1 MEPIQFVI
9 IGGQKMASQV
19 HPEDYDQL
27 IPWKTRLEREIP
39 FLEKVFAEYNVKTI
53 LDTSCGTG
61 RHIIELAKKGYM
73 VRGIDE
79 DPFMVEKAKKIAQHE
94 NLTIMFSVSKCKEIN
109 QNIEGE
115 YDAAICLGD
124 SLALH
129 KRDEIPDCLRELR
142 SSIKKDGII
151 IIHLRNFKW
160 VTKSHVRYLPL
171 ITRKTETSEIVFIR
185 FFISSES
192 ETEIHLIKLVN
203 ESGFWDM
210 KTHISKLTPIYF
222 DELKD
227 ILERVGFKI
236 EKVYGD
242 FKESPFDL
250 ENSPQVI
257 IVAKAI

>member
-1 MEPIQFVI
+1 MQ
-9 IGGQKMASQV
+9 SQV

-27 IPWKTRLEREIP
+27 IPWKSRLEREIP
-39 FLEKVFAEYNVKTI
+39 FLEKVFKEYNVQTV

-61 RHIIELAKKGYM
+61 RHIVELAKKGYM

-79 DPFMVEKAKKIAQHE
+79 DPFMIEKAKNLARNE
-94 NLTIMFSVSKCKEIN
+94 NLTIMFSVSKCQDISQSIK
-109 QNIEGE
+109 GE

-129 KRDEIPDCLRELR
+129 HKDEIPDCLRELR
-142 SSIKKDGII
+142 SNIKKDGII

-160 VTKSHVRYLPL
+160 VRKERVRYLPL
-171 ITRKTETSEIVFIR
+171 ITRTTENGEIVFVR
-185 FFISSES
+185 FFISSND

-203 ESGFWDM
+203 NSGFWEM
-210 KTHISKLTPIYF
+210 KTHISRLTPIYY

-227 ILERVGFKI
+227 ILERVGFRI
-236 EKVYGD
+236 EKAYGD
-242 FKESPFDL
+242 FKENPFDQ

-257 IVAKAI
+257 IIAKAV